1 MKHAAC
7 HRMRQMKKLLY
18 ILSFL
23 PFVAMSGLSGCKK
36 TDAMPCDTDSVAIR
50 LGVLPTIDCLPFY
63 YADSTGIFDSL
74 GIDVRLVTYDAAMDA
89 DTAFAKGYID
99 AIATDLVKACL
110 WEDTDSVRLVMN
122 GDLRLWLVTAR
133 NARLL
138 KAESLKEKIIGI
150 TRHSAVDFFTDKV
163 LESAKLKSID
173 LNKPQIN
180 NMKLRMLMTDQNQYD
195 GAILPEPHAS
205 EAVARGAKRLA
216 STMELNLHG
225 LFCVAVSGS
234 INRTRKADADKLR
247 EAYDMAVRAINAD
260 TMISVCGYFPK
271 EHAIYLPD
279 TLFTYEPLNES
290 APPNDSI
297 KQIVKAWLMERQLIK
312 RNKK

>member
-1 MKHAAC
+1 MRHAAY
-7 HRMRQMKKLLY
+7 HIKKQMKKLLY

-50 LGVLPTIDCLPFY
+50 LGVLPTMDCLPFY

-89 DTAFAKGYID
+89 DTAFANGYID

-110 WEDTDSVRLVMN
+110 WEETNSVHLVMN

-138 KAESLKEKIIGI
+138 KVESLKEKIIGI

-180 NMKLRMLMTDQNQYD
+180 NVKLRMLMTDQNQYD
-195 GAILPEPHAS
+195 GAVLPEPHAS

-216 STMELNLHG
+216 STMGLNLHG
-225 LFCVAVSGS
+225 LFCVAVSDS
-234 INRTRKADADKLR
+234 INRTRKTEVGKLR

-260 TMISVCGYFPK
+260 TLKGVCGYFPK

-279 TLFTYEPLNES
+279 TLFTYEPLSES
-290 APPNDSI
+290 TLPNDSV
-297 KQIVKAWLMERQLIK
+297 KQLVKAWLTERQLIK
-312 RNKK
+312 HK